1 MLVNNYLEILLGSKV
16 KVKILRALFRFQ
28 TKTFTSRELAEQI
41 QVSHTAVLKSLA
53 DLQGMNIIRI
63 ESHGKSNLITL
74 NRESYLYDEIRKFFS
89 YEYESLNHLIEELRE
104 ILPKAKSIA
113 LFGSIP
119 MKKEKLNSDI
129 DILIISRNKSKIN
142 EAIAK
147 KQEYV
152 SKKFGNVISAHIMAE
167 QEFKK
172 NKNSSFVKDIL
183 SNHILIKGD
192 KL

>member
-1 MLVNNYLEILLGSKV
+1 MLFNNYIETLLGSKV
-16 KVKILRALFRFQ
+16 KIKILRALFRFQ
-28 TKTFTSRELAEQI
+28 SKKFTSRELAEQI

-53 DLQGMNIIRI
+53 DLQGMNILII

-74 NRESYLYDEIRKFFS
+74 NKESYLHNELGRFFDFEHETLSHLTEEISK
-89 YEYESLNHLIEELRE
+89 
-104 ILPKAKSIA
+104 ILPNAKSMA
-113 LFGSIP
+113 LFGSIA
-119 MKKEKLNSDI
+119 MKKESLNSDI
-129 DILIISRNKSKIN
+129 DILIISEDKSKIN

-147 KQEYV
+147 KQEYI

-183 SNHILIKGD
+183 ANHILIKGG

>member
-1 MLVNNYLEILLGSKV
+1 MLFSNYLEILLGSKV
-16 KVKILRALFRFQ
+16 KVRILRALFRFQ
-28 TKTFTSRELAEQI
+28 SKKFTSRELAEQI

-53 DLQGMNIIRI
+53 DLQGMNIIII

-74 NRESYLYDEIRKFFS
+74 NRESYLYDEIRKFLTF
-89 YEYESLNHLIEELRE
+89 EYESLNHLIEELCE

-113 LFGSIP
+113 LFGSIS

-129 DILIISRNKSKIN
+129 DVLIIGGDKSKIN

-147 KQEYV
+147 NQEYI
-152 SKKFGNVISAHIMAE
+152 SKKFGNVISAHIISE

-172 NKNSSFVKDIL
+172 KKNSSFIKDIL
-183 SNHILIKGD
+183 TNHISIKGD